1 MIARAVRNDDAQA
14 RFERALTRHALAAGV
29 LVVAERW
36 RTRPWASAT
45 FEGVQ
50 LDLTLAASPA
60 APARQWLAALADA
73 DLPMRGHVAMPPA
86 VNAAYLRGD
95 EVVATLTVLVL
106 IDG

>member
-14 RFERALTRHALAAGV
+14 RLERALARHANAAGIT
-29 LVVAERW
+29 VAVEQCRA
-36 RTRPWASAT
+36 RAWASAT

-60 APARQWLAALADA
+60 DAARHWLAALAEV

-86 VNAAYLRGD
+86 IDAVYPRGED
-95 EVVATLTVLVL
+95 MVATLTLLVL

>member
-14 RFERALTRHALAAGV
+14 RLEQALARHALSAGV
-29 LVVAERW
+29 AVTVERW
-36 RTRPWASAT
+36 QSRPWASAT

-50 LDLTLAASPA
+50 FDLTLAASPPDA
-60 APARQWLAALADA
+60 ARQWLATLAEV

-86 VNAAYLRGD
+86 LDAVHLRG
-95 EVVATLTVLVL
+95 EEMVATLTLLVL